1 MAIIRKL
8 TIFDILFNK
17 FDIKETFYDKK
28 DYSIKYESV
37 VQQKPPLHRPKGGLR
52 RKMADFIFVVMSLN

>member
-1 MAIIRKL
+1 MI
-8 TIFDILFNK
+8 NK
-17 FDIKETFYDKK
+17 DND
-28 DYSIKYESV
+28 IKYESV